1 MKHFFIPASV
11 ILVLAAASASCD
23 KIKPPQ
29 PQLQPTPPVSGQAG
43 QPTAEEDRQKFTQ
56 SAQKTLDEMRDA
68 ITGFKAKAE
77 TANAETRAKLNQGIE
92 KLETELRE
100 VQQRMGDLKSTTA
113 GSWKQVKESFS
124 NSLEKLKNSVD
135 RFANERT

>member
-1 MKHFFIPASV
+1 MKHFSIPASV
-11 ILVLAAASASCD
+11 ILFLAAASVSCD

-29 PQLQPTPPVSGQAG
+29 PQLQPTPPLSVQPG

-56 SAQKTLDEMRDA
+56 SSQKTLDEMRDA

-77 TANAETRAKLNQGIE
+77 TASVETRAKLNEGIE
-92 KLETELRE
+92 KLEGEFRE
-100 VQQRMGDLKSTTA
+100 VQQRMGDLKSTTV

-135 RFANERT
+135 RFDKERT